1 MESNS
6 KYRFN
11 SSTCSILAWTKIEN
25 EHSASAKPV
34 RNQGPKLDLGV
45 IDGLWVV
52 IEVYHLT
59 LFIWLERILT

>member
-1 MESNS
+1 LDWIN
-6 KYRFN
+6 
-11 SSTCSILAWTKIEN
+11 IEK

-34 RNQGPKLDLGV
+34 INQGSKLELEV

-59 LFIWLERILT
+59 LFIWLERNLT